1 MVLIVSFTEVLCRIS
16 SDLLCVTRRAP
27 PYGGRNPHQMDV
39 GEGGTVMRYYK
50 SDGGNKSI
58 WKKIKYDKKR
68 GIVFSVVWC
77 LLLLFSPLAFEGT
90 YAKLATSYPGALFV
104 LISFVLGFYN
114 AYHLTMWI
122 DHRISNTD
130 FGIWSRRVVAGMMA
144 VGGPAVGIVMF
155 VMAIMITS
163 QLEGQGIKFTLA
175 VSFLLI
181 SILFASFFIGMGV
194 FAGYIEF
201 THERRAG
208 TIIFFGKSRY

>member
-1 MVLIVSFTEVLCRIS
+1 MGGDEWRI
-16 SDLLCVTRRAP
+16 
-27 PYGGRNPHQMDV
+27 GGNMKS
-39 GEGGTVMRYYK
+39 YK
-50 SDGGNKSI
+50 SHDRNRKSYKPYDINKSI
-58 WKKIKYDKKR
+58 WKRIKYDKKC
-68 GIVFSVVWC
+68 GIVLSVVWC
-77 LLLLFSPLAFEGT
+77 LLLLFILPAFEGT
-90 YAKLATSYPGALFV
+90 YTKLASSYPGTLFV

-122 DHRISNTD
+122 DRRISNTD
-130 FGIWSRRVVAGMMA
+130 FGIWLRRVAAGMMA

-155 VMAIMITS
+155 VMAIMSTS
-163 QLEGQGIKFTLA
+163 QLEDQGVKFTSA

-194 FAGYIEF
+194 FAGYMEF